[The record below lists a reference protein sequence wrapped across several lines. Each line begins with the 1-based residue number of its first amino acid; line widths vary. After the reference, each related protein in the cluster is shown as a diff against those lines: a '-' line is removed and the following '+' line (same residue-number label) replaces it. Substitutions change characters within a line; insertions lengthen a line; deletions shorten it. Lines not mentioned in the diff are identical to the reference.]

1 MQYVQDSRIK
11 GGREEEGERALGWL
25 AWLAWRP
32 LELPEGPRE
41 EERGADDVMWR
52 MGVEKQGFTIK
63 GWRAPLQS

>member
-11 GGREEEGERALGWL
+11 GGREGRTGMVGL
-25 AWLAWRP
+25 AGLRP

-52 MGVEKQGFTIK
+52 MGVEKQGFSAW
-63 GWRAPLQS
+63 GWQPKL

>member
-11 GGREEEGERALGWL
+11 GGRERGALGWL

-32 LELPEGPRE
+32 LLKLPEGPGE

-52 MGVEKQGFTIK
+52 MGVEKQGFSAW
-63 GWRAPLQS
+63 GW